1 LTAQVAGTT
10 RPQPPHM
17 KLDRVSRVLE
27 RLEGVRP
34 SGDGWVARCPAHEDR
49 NPSLTVRVTNDG
61 KILMNCHRGCT
72 FDAIVRALGMDKSD
86 FFPPKSDERCI
97 VATYDYVDEDGAL
110 LYQVVRWHPKRFTQR
125 VPDGNGGWIDRLG
138 DTRRVPFRL
147 PAVIQAVVD
156 GKTVFVVEGEKDVQT
171 LEGWGLVATCSS
183 SGARGWR
190 DEFATY
196 LRGADVV
203 VLPDNDTPGA
213 HYADCVMQSLTGE
226 AKTIKRI
233 ELPGLPEKGDV
244 SDWASN
250 GGSVEKLL
258 ALMNRA
264 EEWKPQ
270 PTRVQAFP
278 LTDLGNGE
286 RLKARYGDDL
296 RYEAASKHWYNWDS
310 TRWAQDDSLRVEEY
324 AKQTTRS
331 ILLEA
336 EAEESVDR
344 RRDVIEHAQRTESR
358 SRQVNMIASAQHLL
372 ATTPGQWDQNPW
384 LFNTNSGTIDLRT
397 GQLRPHDRAD
407 FITKL
412 APVEYDPAAEAPTF
426 HAFLER
432 VQPDH
437 RVRAFLQRSLGYSL
451 TGLTREQHF
460 WFCIGVGANGKGT
473 LLNLMLRIMGDY
485 AKSAPENL
493 LVKGRQGHPTELAF
507 MRGLR
512 LAVATETDEGG
523 KLDEP
528 RIKQLTG
535 SDLLTARYMYGDFFQ
550 FEPSHKLWL
559 MGNHKPKISG
569 TDHAI
574 WRRPLM
580 VEFPI
585 TIPKGEQDGEL
596 ADRLM
601 DEAPG
606 VLRWLLEGCLE
617 WQKVGLKPPAS
628 VSQAT
633 EAYRLEMDVVGRFI
647 RERCITDTGVS
658 AKFSD
663 LYEAYERWCLIEG
676 EQAKSSGDFG
686 KSLAERGFEAA
697 RGAHGVRMR
706 LGIALL
712 PPSGDS
718 GDSEN

>member
-1 LTAQVAGTT
+1 
-10 RPQPPHM
+10 
-17 KLDRVSRVLE
+17 
-27 RLEGVRP
+27 
-34 SGDGWVARCPAHEDR
+34 
-49 NPSLTVRVTNDG
+49 
-61 KILMNCHRGCT
+61 MNCHRGCT
-72 FDAIVRALGMDKSD
+72 FDAIVRALGMDKATSSRPRAMSGASSPPTITLMKTALFSTRSFGGIRRGSPSGSLTATAAGSTASATPAGCLSD
-86 FFPPKSDERCI
+86 FPPSSRQWST
-97 VATYDYVDEDGAL
+97 A
-110 LYQVVRWHPKRFTQR
+110 
-125 VPDGNGGWIDRLG
+125 RL
-138 DTRRVPFRL
+138 
-147 PAVIQAVVD
+147 
-156 GKTVFVVEGEKDVQT
+156 FVVEGEKDVQT

-213 HYADCVMQSLTGE
+213 HYADCVMQSPTGE

-384 LFNTNSGTIDLRT
+384 LFNTNSGTIDFRT

-493 LVKGRQGHPTELAF
+493 WSKVGRATPPSWRSCAAYGSPSRPRR
-507 MRGLR
+507 MRGASWTSR
-512 LAVATETDEGG
+512 
-523 KLDEP
+523 
-528 RIKQLTG
+528 G
-535 SDLLTARYMYGDFFQ
+535 S
-550 FEPSHKLWL
+550 SK
-559 MGNHKPKISG
+559 
-569 TDHAI
+569 
-574 WRRPLM
+574 
-580 VEFPI
+580 
-585 TIPKGEQDGEL
+585 
-596 ADRLM
+596 
-601 DEAPG
+601 
-606 VLRWLLEGCLE
+606 
-617 WQKVGLKPPAS
+617 
-628 VSQAT
+628 
-633 EAYRLEMDVVGRFI
+633 
-647 RERCITDTGVS
+647 
-658 AKFSD
+658 
-663 LYEAYERWCLIEG
+663 
-676 EQAKSSGDFG
+676 
-686 KSLAERGFEAA
+686 
-697 RGAHGVRMR
+697 
-706 LGIALL
+706 
-712 PPSGDS
+712 
-718 GDSEN
+718 